1 MYVNCVY
8 PAMSKRSNQLLNFK
22 NEKRRNKSC
31 SNCFQVWPLSCQC
44 LYCYCCVASFMPMP
58 LLFLL
63 CGLFHANAFIVTVV
77 WPLSCQCL
85 YCYCCVASF
94 MPMPLLLLLC
104 GLFHANAFIVTV
116 VWPLSCQC
124 LYCYCCVASFMPMP
138 LLLLFIYYCLL
149 YFNWVP

>member
-1 MYVNCVY
+1 MASFM
-8 PAMSKRSNQLLNFK
+8 PMPLLLLLCGLFHANAFIVPV
-22 NEKRRNKSC
+22 
-31 SNCFQVWPLSCQC
+31 VWPLSCQC

-63 CGLFHANAFIVTVV
+63 CGLSHANAFIVTVV

-116 VWPLSCQC
+116 H
-124 LYCYCCVASFMPMP
+124 
-138 LLLLFIYYCLL
+138 LLLFALFQLGTLKIFIRYITKITLKFNLTPLL
-149 YFNWVP
+149 VLKIT

>member
-22 NEKRRNKSC
+22 NEETRVVLIVFK
-31 SNCFQVWPLSCQC
+31 
-44 LYCYCCVASFMPMP
+44 
-58 LLFLL
+58 

-85 YCYCCVASF
+85 YCSCYVASL